1 MYGKINYKVMMEKNL
16 NPNQANPYVRALML
30 SNNGEWIEDSIIT
43 EIITRPND
51 NDPTKLK
58 FQRNIEAAEKIDLK
72 MVSTEVKDRLDQR
85 TYLFVCKLVK
95 HVLIHNTEKYV
106 WDIKRAQ
113 KLSRSEGV
121 EDPKL
126 AEALRLSLIKEDHEQ
141 DMQRAILESTD
152 ASSAPSYKSSKPK
165 GAKRKGL

>member
-1 MYGKINYKVMMEKNL
+1 MEKNL
-16 NPNQANPYVRALML
+16 NPNQANPYVKALML
-30 SNNGEWIEDSIIT
+30 SNKGKWIEDSIIN
-43 EIITRPND
+43 EIITRTD
-51 NDPTKLK
+51 DKDPTKLK

-126 AEALRLSLIKEDHEQ
+126 AEALRLSRLEREQ
-141 DMQRAILESTD
+141 QEFFAMLQSTD
-152 ASSAPSYKSSKPK
+152 ASSAPSYESSKPK